1 MNLSNFISYSHILAC
16 STPYPSAYIIPWH
29 STQASNIANKCKII
43 TLKQS
48 SKNKCP
54 LEAKLKGVYFW
65 NSPALKVLPSVKIDA
80 NVLEIVPQYPIG
92 RSLKIMKIMM
102 VAILKNE
109 MLTPWNF
116 YFSKHP
122 FLVNNILH
130 FRKVPPNTLQNFV
143 QVFTCRVKPHMMNS
157 CTNKGFKTRW

>member
-16 STPYPSAYIIPWH
+16 STPYPWTYIIPWC

-43 TLKQS
+43 ILQS
-48 SKNKCP
+48 SKSKYP
-54 LEAKLKGVYFW
+54 LEAKLKGAYFW
-65 NSPALKVLPSVKIDA
+65 NSFALKVLPNVKIDV
-80 NVLEIVPQYPIG
+80 NFLKIDPQYPIG

-122 FLVNNILH
+122 LLVNNILH

-143 QVFTCRVKPHMMNS
+143 QVFTCKVKPHMMNS
-157 CTNKGFKTRW
+157 CTKKGFKSRW